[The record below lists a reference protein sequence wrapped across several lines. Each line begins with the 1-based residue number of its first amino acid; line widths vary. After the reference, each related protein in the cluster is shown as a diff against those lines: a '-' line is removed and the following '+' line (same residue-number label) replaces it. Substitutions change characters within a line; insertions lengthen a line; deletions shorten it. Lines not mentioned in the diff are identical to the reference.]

1 MESDKGPSPKKCIT
15 CTACARK
22 YQKIYTDFHP
32 KFSGHRIFPT
42 DHINR
47 LLILVARW
55 RAHVDHLAGLD
66 GGEDT
71 GLAGTLGDG
80 LGLVS
85 GGGSLEFLADGLD
98 GSGAGAGDGSSV
110 AEVGV
115 DADEGLAVVGL
126 DVLDGDLASDRVLAV
141 SA

>member
-1 MESDKGPSPKKCIT
+1 MHGMCSEVSKLF
-15 CTACARK
+15 
-22 YQKIYTDFHP
+22 TDFHP
-32 KFSGHRIFPT
+32 KFSGHQIFPT

-47 LLILVARW
+47 LLFLVARW
-55 RAHVDHLAGLD
+55 WAHVDHLAGLD

-85 GGGSLEFLADGLD
+85 GGGSLELLADSLD
-98 GSGAGAGDGSSV
+98 GSSAGAGDGSGVS
-110 AEVGV
+110 EVGV
-115 DADEGLAVVGL
+115 DTNEGLAIVGL
-126 DVLDGDLASDRVLAV
+126 DVLDGNLASDRVLAV